1 MKVEALL
8 TAEVWAATGAGTGTG
23 VVLVMPPDHEVVLNP
38 QQTGF
43 CLVVG

>member
-1 MKVEALL
+1 MKVESLL

-23 VVLVMPPDHEVVLNP
+23 VVLVMPPNHEVVLNP

-43 CLVVG
+43 SLSIG